1 MKVLMMLMALMV
13 MLLRMLATTSEE
25 IELRELIMQKRS
37 TTGSM
42 VIVAHIDFAWAHL
55 SQDYS
60 HFLVDDQRWPEGEE
74 SIDGCS

>member
-1 MKVLMMLMALMV
+1 MMIMIHRNEGVDDVDDADGVMV

-42 VIVAHIDFAWAHL
+42 VIVAHIDFA
-55 SQDYS
+55 
-60 HFLVDDQRWPEGEE
+60 
-74 SIDGCS
+74 